1 MSIYP
6 TLKYR
11 DARAA
16 IRFLV
21 DVLGFTEKSVMSTED
36 GGVGHAELGWD
47 GGVIMLGQKGAEPGP
62 FDTERSCTYLALDHP
77 DAHHAKAVAAG
88 AEIVMGLTDQ
98 PYGSREYA
106 VRDPEG
112 NTWCFGTYR
121 P

>member
-6 TLKYR
+6 TFRYH

-36 GGVGHAELGWD
+36 GRISHAELGWD
-47 GGVIMLGQKGAEPGP
+47 GGVIMLGQRTAEPGP
-62 FDTERSCTYLALDHP
+62 FDTERSCTYLALDDP
-77 DAHHAKAVAAG
+77 DAHHAKAVAGG
-88 AEIVMGLTDQ
+88 AEVVMELTDQ
-98 PYGSREYA
+98 PYGSREYG